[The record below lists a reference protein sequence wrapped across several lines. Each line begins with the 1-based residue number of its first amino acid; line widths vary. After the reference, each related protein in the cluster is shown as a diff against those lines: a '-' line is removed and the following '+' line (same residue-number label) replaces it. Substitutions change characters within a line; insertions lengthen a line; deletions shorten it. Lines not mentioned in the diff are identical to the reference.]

1 MKPDRNCGSGD
12 GGEIATLHAEV
23 LEVSLASD
31 RSRDDMLEFKDSD
44 AQVLWSLAIAASVRE
59 PSANLLVKI
68 RGYVDAHAREARAW
82 RLCKVYLA
90 RVFRTVS

>member
-1 MKPDRNCGSGD
+1 LIRPSQPTPSRTDQLPKQPVAPDDFGAATAVEGEEEGMKPDRNCGSGD

-44 AQVLWSLAIAASVRE
+44 AQVLWSLAIAESVR
-59 PSANLLVKI
+59 
-68 RGYVDAHAREARAW
+68 
-82 RLCKVYLA
+82 
-90 RVFRTVS
+90 